1 MDLRRPYRQTQPME
15 AEVDESAMTP
25 SADQQTQPD
34 LVAIVKWIGDLDD
47 LVRLLTKGLSGAKPW
62 QLRLA
67 RHLAEADRLMQVLRL
82 LVAMERAHTEI
93 VVAATKLQ
101 LVCRRARHSL
111 DGTRA
116 DRTTLAAVQLGAD
129 LAASIV
135 HALKQIPS
143 TS

>member
-1 MDLRRPYRQTQPME
+1 ME
-15 AEVDESAMTP
+15 EGKAVVGVTSVTAKDVQAPLPEM
-25 SADQQTQPD
+25 
-34 LVAIVKWIGDLDD
+34 VAVVKGIGDLDN

-67 RHLAEADRLMQVLRL
+67 LHFAEADRLMQVLRL
-82 LVAMERAHTEI
+82 SVAMERAHAEI
-93 VVAATKLQ
+93 VVAATELQ

-116 DRTTLAAVQLGAD
+116 DRTTLAAVQLGSD